1 MLTTEFVIAG
11 LLPSMA
17 RDLHVTVSKAGLLV
31 TIFALTV
38 AAVGPILTARV
49 VGFERKKL
57 FLFTLLL
64 FALSNE
70 LAAFAPNIV
79 VMAVA
84 RLLPALML
92 PVFWSLASE
101 TAVQITGPEH
111 AGKAIPMMSFGV
123 VGATIFGIPIGAL
136 IAYQFGWR
144 CAFAILGVLALA
156 KALLLL
162 FFLPRIPGAK
172 DRVPVL
178 QQLGILRQPRIL
190 GHIFL
195 SLLVFAGMFT
205 AYTGSVATLQEWSD
219 KLADMV
225 LAPSAAGL
233 FKWRQFEPEM
243 ILLAVGWY
251 LRFSL
256 SYRDVEELLAE
267 RGLHADHVTV
277 WRWVQRY
284 GPEIQRRL
292 RPRLRPTNDSW
303 RVDETYIRVKGKW
316 VYLYRAVDSS
326 GATIDF
332 LLSAKRDTATAQRFL
347 TKALGGENH
356 PHPRVINTDK
366 YAAYPPAIVQLKDE
380 GVLEENCQ
388 HRLVQ
393 YLNNVLEQDHRAIKR
408 RVRASQ
414 HFRSFW
420 GAWRTIAGY
429 EAIHMIRKGQACCS
443 GAGAE
448 VGLLHRF
455 ILGLFAA
462 TN

>member
-1 MLTTEFVIAG
+1 MSHLKTTDASLLPIFLLSAAGFTVLTTEFIIVG

-64 FALSNE
+64 FALSNG
-70 LAAFAPNIV
+70 LASFAPNIV

-111 AGKAIPMMSFGV
+111 AGKAISMVSFGV

-144 CAFAILGVLALA
+144 SAFAILGVLALA

-162 FFLPRIPGAK
+162 FFLPRLPGAK
-172 DRVPVL
+172 DRLPVL

-205 AYTGSVATLQEWSD
+205 AYTYLADILE
-219 KLADMV
+219 KLAGFSGSTVGWILMGFGGVGLIGNWAGGRMV
-225 LAPSAAGL
+225 DRHALGASILFCTPLAIGLCMLVPFMKWRAMLAFVLVVWGFCQAALITVSHTRVMKATAGMPALGASLNISGANLGIALGAFIGSCAIDVAGL
-233 FKWRQFEPEM
+233 QSVG
-243 ILLAVGWY
+243 LA
-251 LRFSL
+251 
-256 SYRDVEELLAE
+256 A
-267 RGLHADHVTV
+267 
-277 WRWVQRY
+277 
-284 GPEIQRRL
+284 
-292 RPRLRPTNDSW
+292 
-303 RVDETYIRVKGKW
+303 
-316 VYLYRAVDSS
+316 AV
-326 GATIDF
+326 I
-332 LLSAKRDTATAQRFL
+332 
-347 TKALGGENH
+347 
-356 PHPRVINTDK
+356 II
-366 YAAYPPAIVQLKDE
+366 AAIA
-380 GVLEENCQ
+380 
-388 HRLVQ
+388 
-393 YLNNVLEQDHRAIKR
+393 A
-408 RVRASQ
+408 AA
-414 HFRSFW
+414 FFW
-420 GAWRTIAGY
+420 GDAPYPA
-429 EAIHMIRKGQACCS
+429 S
-443 GAGAE
+443 
-448 VGLLHRF
+448 F
-455 ILGLFAA
+455 S
-462 TN
+462 